1 MFTIIFCIVIIA
13 TFLFAWIYITR
24 LKPAE
29 LKLKKAWI
37 EQLPTVVSTLGV
49 LGTFIG
55 ITKGLI
61 GFDTNDLDR
70 SIPWLLEGLKTAFFT
85 SLLGMLGSMVLN
97 RIVSSAFESIISESE
112 IETAVNLIV
121 KTLNSNQKELT
132 RTLVESNKNLVTD
145 LIGDDKED
153 GEIIDMMGKISD
165 DVEQIK
171 DDIEELK
178 GQLGEVVLH
187 LQSICKFSESS
198 SKEIARLSAVATT
211 ATASISVI
219 DNNMEE
225 LCETLSKIEA
235 STLGISD
242 NVEIIIENK
251 QEDW

>member
-1 MFTIIFCIVIIA
+1 MFTIICCIVIIVA
-13 TFLFAWIYITR
+13 FLSAWTYIINPKPED
-24 LKPAE
+24 LKV
-29 LKLKKAWI
+29 KKSWI
-37 EQLPTVVSTLGV
+37 EQLPTVISTLGV

-55 ITKGLI
+55 ITKGLLS
-61 GFDTNDLDR
+61 FDTNDLDK
-70 SIPWLLEGLKTAFFT
+70 SIPLLLEGLKTAFFT
-85 SLLGMLGSMVLN
+85 SLLGMLGSMTLN

-112 IETAVNLIV
+112 IETAANLIV

-145 LIGDDKED
+145 LIGNDKED
-153 GEIIDMMGKISD
+153 SEIIDMMGKISD
-165 DVEQIK
+165 DVEQMK

-178 GQLGEVVLH
+178 GQLGEVMSH

-198 SKEIARLSAVATT
+198 FKEIARFSALATT

-225 LCETLSKIEA
+225 LCETLSKIETA
-235 STLGISD
+235 TSGISD

-251 QEDW
+251 QED